1 VELWGLAIT
10 HFIKPDRMSSTKKL
24 ALLSEGEKEKQMN
37 EPVILE
43 IFSDY
48 V

>member
-1 VELWGLAIT
+1 
-10 HFIKPDRMSSTKKL
+10 MKKL
-24 ALLSEGEKEKQMN
+24 ALSSGAEKEKYMN

>member
-1 VELWGLAIT
+1 VGTGLAIT
-10 HFIKPDRMSSTKKL
+10 HFIKPDRMSSIKKL
-24 ALLSEGEKEKQMN
+24 ALLSEGEKEKHMN

>member
-1 VELWGLAIT
+1 
-10 HFIKPDRMSSTKKL
+10 MKKL
-24 ALLSEGEKEKQMN
+24 ALSSEAEKEKHMN

>member
-1 VELWGLAIT
+1 VRSGLAIT
-10 HFIKPDRMSSTKKL
+10 HFIKPDRMPSVKKL
-24 ALLSEGEKEKQMN
+24 ALLGEGEKEKHMN
-37 EPVILE
+37 ERVILE

>member
-1 VELWGLAIT
+1 
-10 HFIKPDRMSSTKKL
+10 L
-24 ALLSEGEKEKQMN
+24 ALSSEAEKEKHMN